1 MQCVRRR
8 RPPGGASAHR
18 CDGGSVLYYLPV
30 SSPGCVR
37 CVCEHAL
44 EVSGPLV
51 GVLFLILSDSSQ
63 ERHEKTPPVR
73 GHSPRL
79 SAAFLACPGLSRL
92 SESVRRDL
100 QASSTTRP
108 AVAGWVQRAPRMLR
122 RQRHVPA
129 SPMVG
134 QGRAG
139 LLPRRLARSARSV
152 SLARSLVHSGLVFL
166 RPTTYSQLLPLSVHT
181 EHTTQH
187 SGSPSLP
194 APRRLACHTSRG
206 VARRGTPCTPRAAWH
221 VLVCREGTA
230 ACGRWVNRVWRSD
243 CGST

>member
-122 RQRHVPA
+122 RQRHVPD
-129 SPMVG
+129 
-134 QGRAG
+134 GRSG
-139 LLPRRLARSARSV
+139 PRRPPSSEARSVGPVGLARSFARP
-152 SLARSLVHSGLVFL
+152 LGPRFFTPDNLF
-166 RPTTYSQLLPLSVHT
+166 TT
-181 EHTTQH
+181 
-187 SGSPSLP
+187 SPSLCSHRTHYATQRLSLP
-194 APRRLACHTSRG
+194 PGASSPCLSHLARRGTSWHALHTSRG
-206 VARRGTPCTPRAAWH
+206 VARARLQRRH
-221 VLVCREGTA
+221 R
-230 ACGRWVNRVWRSD
+230 RVWKVGQS
-243 CGST
+243 CVEE